1 MKRWLIFVG
10 VLSLFSVA
18 LTQSG
23 GDAWKREAVADLG
36 DAGLNVSFPDGSFLG
51 ENSLT
56 GYQAAVMIDQ
66 LLGRVDERTGCTDPM
81 VGLPDPD
88 FSFADVPQD
97 HWAYAAAQRLAELG
111 VRDAFPDGA
120 FHGDAFLTGY
130 QTALLVS
137 KAVDVIDAKTTCGDQ
152 AFEARLGQ
160 MAKQVDDLRGAL
172 AAGAL
177 QGAAGPAGT
186 QGERGP
192 MGPAGADGKN
202 GFDGERG
209 IAGPV
214 GAVGPAGPTGLR
226 GPEGTAG
233 PTGAQGPAGVSGA
246 DGADGVACWDLNQ
259 NGVGDLDEDIN
270 LDGKVDVLDCQGEP
284 GPAGPQGP
292 AGPKG
297 DRGSEGS
304 RGTAGTPGPR
314 GPAGSKGDK
323 GDRGPQGPQGPQGSP
338 GN

>member
-1 MKRWLIFVG
+1 MKRWLMVLG
-10 VLSLFSVA
+10 VLSLFSVG

-36 DAGLNVSFPDGSFLG
+36 EAGLNVSFPDGSFLG

-88 FSFADVPQD
+88 FSFNDVPKD
-97 HWAYAAAQRLAELG
+97 HWAFTAAQRLAELG
-111 VRDAFPDGA
+111 VRDAFPDGE

-137 KAVDVIDAKTTCGDQ
+137 KAVDVIDAKTACGEQ

-172 AAGAL
+172 ASGAL
-177 QGAAGPAGT
+177 QGPMGPAGPKGE
-186 QGERGP
+186 QGPR
-192 MGPAGADGKN
+192 GPAGADGKD
-202 GFDGERG
+202 GVDGERG
-209 IAGPV
+209 VAGPV
-214 GAVGPAGPTGLR
+214 GAVGPAGPTGPR
-226 GPEGTAG
+226 
-233 PTGAQGPAGVSGA
+233 GPAGADGRDGPRGPAGARGA
-246 DGADGVACWDLNQ
+246 DGTDGIACWDLNG
-259 NGVGDLDEDIN
+259 NGIGDIGEDIN
-270 LDGKVDVLDCQGEP
+270 LDGTVDVLDCQGPP

-297 DRGSEGS
+297 ERGAE
-304 RGTAGTPGPR
+304 GPR
-314 GPAGSKGDK
+314 GPTGPTGPRGPEGPK

-338 GN
+338 GR